1 MAEENWFS
9 GELCLID
16 NNISSLLEIP
26 LNSNLHALNLH
37 YNRISK
43 IEGLGPAWCLRHLD
57 LSSNQITRI
66 EGLDG
71 LVALRTL
78 NLSCNLITRVEGL
91 KGLVNLTRLN
101 LSFNQISDLSGF
113 LYLHGTGYKLSHID
127 LHSNS
132 LTGMNHLLQCMMG
145 LYSLVDLTLEK
156 DGKSNPVCK
165 ATGYR
170 EIMLQSLPQLT
181 VLDGLNRV
189 GEPVSSSEGGLLDIP
204 GLEDYMEYFASS
216 DSSLNIEKGHVGLS
230 LVTPRIDQVL
240 SNYHQRI
247 TTLAHG
253 IIDSVTEDISSSEL
267 DHVKSGCKDGLNSE
281 VRIKKLEQ
289 QISQLLQKTSD
300 PLTSIPQKSLKV
312 RRETDPTSES
322 DCEGGKENHRKV
334 ARKTKI
340 PSYRRT
346 TEATR
351 QRSNKYNVC
360 VCVCVRERKIFFFY
374 LLILYISSLSFVF
387 CPNRKE
393 KKISKIAVSPVDA
406 SFGKPEKSTYRTL
419 IQELDQERERRWK
432 AEQGIKKLTD
442 HIKDL
447 QKQANEEK
455 DIQSM
460 AVHTT
465 DRLKELLLKER
476 EVKNKLESCVQD
488 LKRKAETFTHE
499 LRQKKVTEEKQR
511 NAIKSLEDA
520 VSKMEAQ
527 RVQQQATEMKRIQD
541 AELKSSAAQREVEL
555 LRVSVRQQ
563 KEKVQQLHE
572 ILTSK
577 EQQHRKELEAR
588 VSLNGPEFQG
598 ALAKEIAKEQQ
609 RNSQQIKEFQEKT
622 NVLNQQYVELED
634 EFRMALTIEANRFK
648 EVKDG
653 FDSVTAELAKCKQ
666 TLVQSQQK
674 EKQSSNLIQE
684 LTVMVKEQKAK
695 LGEVAKSKQE
705 ITSGLKS
712 RIRALETVTEED
724 KRKTVQIEL
733 LKKEKSKLISQLTAQ
748 ESVIDG
754 LKAERKLWGQELAQQ
769 GASLAQD
776 RGRLE
781 AKIEVLTAE
790 LESLKK
796 QCERDSDALKIKAK
810 IVDDQTETIRKLK
823 EGLQERDE
831 QIRKLREENLKFQ
844 RSFQEQLE
852 EESVYLQDLKD
863 QVEHLTER
871 KEELKQ
877 QLEEKDMELE
887 EVKKAYNAMNKK
899 WQDKGELLIQLEG
912 QVKQM
917 KDNID
922 AKEKKLMEERDRA
935 LQSQKA
941 TMEKL
946 RSLDDAFRSQLESV
960 QAAHQAELLQLACEK
975 QKQLESANEKVYRV
989 EEEMREL
996 LQETANNKKVMEE
1009 KIRKLT
1015 RALTDIQQEL

>member
-1 MAEENWFS
+1 MLLLKEFRENK
-9 GELCLID
+9 
-16 NNISSLLEIP
+16 
-26 LNSNLHALNLH
+26 A
-37 YNRISK
+37 
-43 IEGLGPAWCLRHLD
+43 A
-57 LSSNQITRI
+57 
-66 EGLDG
+66 
-71 LVALRTL
+71 VAQNT
-78 NLSCNLITRVEGL
+78 
-91 KGLVNLTRLN
+91 
-101 LSFNQISDLSGF
+101 
-113 LYLHGTGYKLSHID
+113 KLQH
-127 LHSNS
+127 
-132 LTGMNHLLQCMMG
+132 
-145 LYSLVDLTLEK
+145 
-156 DGKSNPVCK
+156 
-165 ATGYR
+165 
-170 EIMLQSLPQLT
+170 
-181 VLDGLNRV
+181 
-189 GEPVSSSEGGLLDIP
+189 
-204 GLEDYMEYFASS
+204 
-216 DSSLNIEKGHVGLS
+216 
-230 LVTPRIDQVL
+230 
-240 SNYHQRI
+240 
-247 TTLAHG
+247 
-253 IIDSVTEDISSSEL
+253 
-267 DHVKSGCKDGLNSE
+267 
-281 VRIKKLEQ
+281 
-289 QISQLLQKTSD
+289 TSD

-351 QRSNKYNVC
+351 QRSNKQMENKQSDSDQ
-360 VCVCVRERKIFFFY
+360 ELISARKSKR
-374 LLILYISSLSFVF
+374 SSNHPRSEDLSSSSPSGPAQLEVGAKS
-387 CPNRKE
+387 PRRVLTGQ
-393 KKISKIAVSPVDA
+393 KKQQGLSEGRNSVVT
-406 SFGKPEKSTYRTL
+406 EKSTYRTL

>member
-351 QRSNKYNVC
+351 QRSNKQMENKQSDSDQ
-360 VCVCVRERKIFFFY
+360 ELISARKSKR
-374 LLILYISSLSFVF
+374 SSNHPRSEDLSSSSPSGPAQLEVGAKS
-387 CPNRKE
+387 PRRVLTGQ
-393 KKISKIAVSPVDA
+393 KKQQGLSEGRNSVVT
-406 SFGKPEKSTYRTL
+406 EKSTYRTL

-648 EVKDG
+648 E
-653 FDSVTAELAKCKQ
+653 
-666 TLVQSQQK
+666 
-674 EKQSSNLIQE
+674 
-684 LTVMVKEQKAK
+684 
-695 LGEVAKSKQE
+695 
-705 ITSGLKS
+705 S